1 MYSSSSCVEPGSNL
15 GVKVERTL
23 VLESDGAVWNPM
35 SYCHVT
41 LGKSLHLSE
50 LSFYGKDNRHEY
62 TFFAG
67 LFRG

>member
-35 SYCHVT
+35 SYCCVT
-41 LGKSLHLSE
+41 LGKSLRLSE
-50 LSFYGKDNRHEY
+50 LSFYG
-62 TFFAG
+62 
-67 LFRG
+67 